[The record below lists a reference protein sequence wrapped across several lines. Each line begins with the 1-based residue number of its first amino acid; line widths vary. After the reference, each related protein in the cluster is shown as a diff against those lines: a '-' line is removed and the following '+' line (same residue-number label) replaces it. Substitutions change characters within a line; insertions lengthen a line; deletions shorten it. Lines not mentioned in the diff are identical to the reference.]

1 MLIASGY
8 AIGNIKGALASW
20 RYEFLIV
27 GAVCASFGIVLFV
40 FLPNSPVTFRGFSHE
55 EKLIMVAR
63 MRKNQ
68 TGIEQRRIRWDHI
81 REAVTD
87 YKSWAFLLL
96 GVLGNIPNGGISNFS
111 TLVIQGL
118 GFE

>member
-1 MLIASGY
+1 MLIKGY
-8 AIGNIKGALASW
+8 GIGSIKGSLPSW

-27 GAVCASFGIVLFV
+27 GAFCAAFGIVLSF

-68 TGIEQRRIRWDHI
+68 TGIEQRKIRWDHI

-111 TLVIQGL
+111 TLVIKGL
-118 GFE
+118 GFK

>member
-1 MLIASGY
+1 ML
-8 AIGNIKGALASW
+8 
-20 RYEFLIV
+20 
-27 GAVCASFGIVLFV
+27 
-40 FLPNSPVTFRGFSHE
+40 FLPNSPVTFRGFTHD
-55 EKLIMVAR
+55 EKLLMIAR

-81 REAVTD
+81 QEAVCD
-87 YKSWAFLLL
+87 YKSWCFLLL

-111 TLVIQGL
+111 TLVIKGL